1 MACRARLKGS
11 CEHIKLAAWR
21 GCNCWRSGF
30 GGVLADDMGL
40 GKTVQF
46 LAHLAIEEAHGRLR
60 GPVLI
65 IAPTSVLP
73 NWRAEIARFV
83 PNLRV
88 VSLSG
93 NDRAERFDRIEDNDV
108 ALTSY
113 ALLHRDADRLTE
125 REWQMVVLDEAQFV
139 KNPRSKG
146 AHAAAR
152 LRAAQR
158 VALTG
163 TPIENHLEELWS
175 IFSFAIPGLLGDRT
189 QLRASFARRSKNAAI
204 RNAARSWRRDYDRF

>member
-1 MACRARLKGS
+1 M
-11 CEHIKLAAWR
+11 
-21 GCNCWRSGF
+21 
-30 GGVLADDMGL
+30 
-40 GKTVQF
+40 
-46 LAHLAIEEAHGRLR
+46 
-60 GPVLI
+60 
-65 IAPTSVLP
+65 
-73 NWRAEIARFV
+73 

-125 REWQMVVLDEAQFV
+125 REWEMVVLDEAQFV

-158 VALTG
+158 SRSPAPRSRTISRSCGRSFIRDTRFAGRPNAIVCVFR
-163 TPIENHLEELWS
+163 TPIEKRGDTQRR
-175 IFSFAIPGLLGDRT
+175 ALLAARLRPFLMRRT
-189 QLRASFARRSKNAAI
+189 KEDVALDLPEKTEIVTRISSATTRWPVLRAWLS
-204 RNAARSWRRDYDRF
+204 YV